1 MSPREFNEHERDYI
15 RKMLVKKA
23 LEFVNTTGIKKT
35 TVEDLTRAV
44 RISKGAFYKFYSTKE
59 ELFFEA
65 FESIEEQ
72 AKANVMKYL
81 INISSF
87 SKDNLKKIVKQIVFD
102 KDTLAMIEIMNNAD
116 LYNMIQRLDIDSVS
130 RHFTN
135 DTAFAEEL
143 YSFLQSKGVK
153 VKKPADEFSAYLR
166 AIFGLILQKPIIGEQ
181 YIDKVVGSFID
192 VLIDETIE

>member
-1 MSPREFNEHERDYI
+1 MSPREFNVHERDYI

-35 TVEDLTRAV
+35 TVEDLTRV
-44 RISKGAFYKFYSTKE
+44 VGISKGAFYKFYSTKE

-65 FESIEEQ
+65 FETIEEQ

-81 INISSF
+81 ININSF
-87 SKDNLKKIVKQIVFD
+87 NKENLKKIVKQIVFD

-135 DTAFAEEL
+135 DTAYVEEL